1 MYQEQAL
8 NNHHGSLKKIN
19 LQTIPG
25 LDSLPLH
32 LDEGQGTVGRQQSV
46 GGVKV
51 NATRIALHRHFIGT
65 C

>member
-8 NNHHGSLKKIN
+8 NNHHGSLPQIN
-19 LQTIPG
+19 PQTIPG
-25 LDSLPLH
+25 FDSLPLH
-32 LDEGQGTVGRQQSV
+32 LDEGKGTVDQQQSV

-51 NATRIALHRHFIGT
+51 NATRIALHRHFIGA